1 MTIKRAVQGAV
12 LAFVAVAVPATSWA
26 QTTEVQRQRDLET
39 AHSVVQKAG
48 IGTLAVTGALG
59 LVLFANKPTLFGD
72 GLCSTGDGIMGE
84 YGCGPGL
91 GLTHFA
97 FAVTSLGLFVASEIL
112 AEEMDPGPYDDG
124 YYNDPGRRR
133 TTEALRWTNVG
144 LFALQPVL
152 GIIAAHPGIIGIPA
166 SARADF
172 SRVLRTVHLGV
183 GLGLATTYTVNAA
196 LQW

>member
-12 LAFVAVAVPATSWA
+12 LAFVAVAVPASGWA
-26 QTTEVQRQRDLET
+26 QTAEVENRQRDYER

-84 YGCGPGL
+84 FGCGPGL

-97 FAVTSLGLFVASEIL
+97 FAVTSAGLFIASEIL
-112 AEEMDPGPYDDG
+112 AEAMDPGPYED
-124 YYNDPGRRR
+124 YSNPGRRR
-133 TTEALRWTNVG
+133 AMETLRWTNVG

-172 SRVLRTVHLGV
+172 SRVMRTVHLGV